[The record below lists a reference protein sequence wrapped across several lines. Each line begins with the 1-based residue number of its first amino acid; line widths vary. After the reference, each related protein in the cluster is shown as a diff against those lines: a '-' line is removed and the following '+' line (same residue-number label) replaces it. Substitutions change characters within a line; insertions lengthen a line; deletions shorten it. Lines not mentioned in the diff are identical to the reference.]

1 MYKII
6 ILFCLFATQGLAQTT
21 LPEEL
26 DTPRER
32 SDRMTKEMIEKI
44 DLHPS
49 QINTIDSINYAYALE
64 IQAKVLD
71 ADLSAWGQYRQGNK
85 IMNRKDDELEV
96 ILTADQ
102 FDKYKDFKSE
112 VLWEIVGRIF

>member
-1 MYKII
+1 M
-6 ILFCLFATQGLAQTT
+6 
-21 LPEEL
+21 PEEL

-44 DLHPS
+44 DLDPS
-49 QINTIDSINYAYALE
+49 QINIVDSLNYAYAVE
-64 IQAKVLD
+64 IQTKVLD

-85 IMNRKDDELEV
+85 IMNRKDDELEA
-96 ILTADQ
+96 ILTVDQ
-102 FDKYKDFKSE
+102 FGKYKDFKSD